1 MIHIRERRWYAEQKP
16 FPRST
21 VIAKRMGVEPRTV
34 QRSLKKLS
42 DLGLVQRYKEAFVDE
57 ERVVCDLSGLVQR
70 LAVYA
75 QADPDYQLRA
85 SRKKETPDAV
95 QAV

>member
-1 MIHIRERRWYAEQKP
+1 
-16 FPRST
+16 
-21 VIAKRMGVEPRTV
+21 
-34 QRSLKKLS
+34 L
-42 DLGLVQRYKEAFVDE
+42 QRYKEAFADE

-75 QADPDYQLRA
+75 QADPDYQVRA

-95 QAV
+95 QAL